1 MSKLI
6 QEEED
11 ALMDPRITMST
22 VSNAERQ
29 RQHAEQKYNI
39 GLEEIEWLMVAG
51 GPLRR
56 TLYIATFVDE

>member
-29 RQHAEQKYNI
+29 RQHAEQI
-39 GLEEIEWLMVAG
+39 
-51 GPLRR
+51 
-56 TLYIATFVDE
+56 